1 MRQEETTLDSVTYIL
16 LVNRV
21 FMTVYNVSVLT

>member
-21 FMTVYNVSVLT
+21 LMTVYNVSVLT